1 MYTVKAVWHRGKH
14 VCIVGKVQKFEP
26 QETTFIAQYCLV
38 TEGFM
43 KDWKKFLQLTMSNIL
58 NPVKPNTTNGMSEIP
73 RWNLVRLVCQLI

>member
-26 QETTFIAQYCLV
+26 QETTLIAQYCLV

-43 KDWKKFLQLTMSNIL
+43 KD
-58 NPVKPNTTNGMSEIP
+58 
-73 RWNLVRLVCQLI
+73 